1 MTDDTELWAPPATV
15 ITAARTTK
23 SARANSSRI
32 AARFAGLGPRSGS
45 ELEFFVSNGSPSK
58 RLCLFD
64 SVVGTGA
71 PPRVSHTFHVAKPGG
86 EANNEIYA

>member
-23 SARANSSRI
+23 SAPANSLQN
-32 AARFAGLGPRSGS
+32 AADIAGLGPRNGS
-45 ELEFFVSNGSPSK
+45 ELECSVSNGVPSK
-58 RLCLFD
+58 RLCPFD

-71 PPRVSHTFHVAKPGG
+71 PPRVSHTFHVAKEVDP
-86 EANNEIYA
+86 